1 MIEAVI
7 KVGGSLSRG
16 DRLPALC
23 QQLGNSGRRYR
34 LLVVP
39 GGGPFADAVRAQDR
53 RFGLGDAAAHW
64 MAILGMDQYGWQ
76 LADLVPDSEPV
87 WDLSTARAVA
97 AAGRLPVLLPFA
109 LLHAAD
115 PLPHSWEVTS
125 DSIAAWVAATVG
137 APLLILLKD
146 VDGLFDGSPVQ
157 GRTTFRRRTSVSLEQ
172 LAQCEGVDGYLAHLL
187 ERSGLKLWV
196 LNGERPERLAELLVQ
211 GFTLGTH
218 WGPGVA

>member
-1 MIEAVI
+1 MIEAVV

-23 QQLGNSGRRYR
+23 QQLGDSGRRHP

-39 GGGPFADAVRAQDR
+39 GGGPFADAVREQDR
-53 RFGLGDAAAHW
+53 RFGLGATAAHW

-76 LADLVPDSEPV
+76 LAELIPGSEPV
-87 WDLSTARAVA
+87 WDLATARAVA

-115 PLPHSWEVTS
+115 PLPHTWQVTS

-146 VDGLFDGSPVQ
+146 VDGLLDSSPGEGTAPRLQ
-157 GRTTFRRRTSVSLEQ
+157 TSVSLAR
-172 LAQCEGVDGYLAHLL
+172 LAQSEGVDSHLAHLL
-187 ERSGLKLWV
+187 RRFGLELWI
-196 LNGERPERLAELLVQ
+196 LNGERPARLAELQ
-211 GFTLGTH
+211 ARGFTLGTH
-218 WGPGVA
+218 WRPRAS